1 MNRVAGSIGHQLKL
15 TRHESTNQMTL
26 TLPAT
31 ATHMTVSQWLLLALL
46 AVLWGGSFLFVGIAV
61 QELPPMTVALARVGL
76 AAAIL
81 IPIVYVMGYR
91 LPSSVADWQPFLVM
105 AILNNVVPFTLINTG
120 QKDIASGLASVLNAT
135 TPVFTLLVA
144 HVFTANEKLRANK
157 LAGVV
162 LGLAGV
168 AVLVGPEAMFGRMSS
183 TIGMI
188 CVLGAALSYGFSGIW
203 GRRLRNNPPLVTA
216 ASQLTCSTLML
227 LPLVLMFERPWLL
240 AVPSTEVIVAVAA
253 LAVLATSL
261 AYIVFFRIMAV
272 SGPTNVMLVTLLI
285 PLVAIPLGSWRFGE
299 VLQPRHFIGAIIIGV
314 SLIVIDGRLLPTRKR
329 QLD

>member
-1 MNRVAGSIGHQLKL
+1 M
-15 TRHESTNQMTL
+15 
-26 TLPAT
+26 PAT
-31 ATHMTVSQWLLLALL
+31 ATHMSVSQWLLLGLL

-61 QELPPMTVALARVGL
+61 QELPPMTTALARVSI

-105 AILNNVVPFTLINTG
+105 AVLNNVLPFTLINTG

-157 LAGVV
+157 LAGVL

-168 AVLVGPEAMFGRMSS
+168 AVLVGPEAMFGRVSS

-188 CVLGAALSYGFSGIW
+188 CVLGAALCYGFSGIW
-203 GRRLRNNPPLVTA
+203 GRRLRDSPPLVTA

-227 LPLVLMFERPWLL
+227 LPLVLLFERPWTL
-240 AVPSTEVIVAVAA
+240 AMPGTEVIAAVVA

-285 PLVAIPLGSWRFGE
+285 PLVAIPLGAWRFGE
-299 VLQPRHFIGAIIIGV
+299 VLQSRHVIGAAIIGL
-314 SLIVIDGRLLPTRKR
+314 SLIVIDGRLLPRRK
-329 QLD
+329 QI